1 MSVVYIH
8 PSLASANHLA
18 LGEEIRLLCGSEIA
32 SLHLDIEDSSFIRNI
47 TFGLKTAT
55 QISAAS
61 CWPLSVHLMVADPFP
76 WVTWLAP
83 LRPKWIFA
91 HAETLNNPSE
101 ILTATRKIGAKAGL
115 AFNPATPLAPYD
127 YLANRLDSVMI
138 MTSEPDG
145 EKLAFNERLVHK
157 VAQAASIFTTSEIWA
172 DGGIT
177 LPSAK
182 MLLTAGARHLVLG
195 RAIFSANDYPRR
207 IDQFREIANE

>member
-1 MSVVYIH
+1 MTAAYIH

-18 LGEEIRLLCGSEIA
+18 LGEEIRLLCGAEVA

-55 QISAAS
+55 QIAEAS
-61 CWPLSVHLMVADPFP
+61 YWPLSIHLMVADPLP
-76 WVTWLAP
+76 WVTWLSP

-101 ILTATRKIGAKAGL
+101 ILTAVRKTGAKAGL
-115 AFNPATPLAPYD
+115 AFNPATPLDPYN
-127 YLANRLDSVMI
+127 YLAERLDSVMI

-145 EKLAFNERLVHK
+145 ERLAFNERLVHK
-157 VAQAASIFTTSEIWA
+157 VAQAASLFATSEIWA

-177 LPSAK
+177 LTSAK
-182 MLLTAGARHLVLG
+182 TLLTAGAQHLVLG
-195 RAIFSANDYPRR
+195 RAIFSTNDYPRS
-207 IDQFREIANE
+207 IGQFREIANE